1 MGVAFWG
8 LAIFSVVF
16 LLGYF
21 SWAFYMNSK
30 EE

>member
-1 MGVAFWG
+1 MGSAFWG

-16 LLGYF
+16 LASYF
-21 SWAFYMNSK
+21 GWALYMNSK